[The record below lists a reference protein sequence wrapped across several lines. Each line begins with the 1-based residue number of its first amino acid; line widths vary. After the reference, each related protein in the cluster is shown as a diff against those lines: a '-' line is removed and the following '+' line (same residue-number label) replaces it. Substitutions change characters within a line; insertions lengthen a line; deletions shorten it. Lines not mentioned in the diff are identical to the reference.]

1 MLKQEKKIEVKF
13 NRMKLKEL
21 KKYFDELRHKVSN
34 KDDISDY
41 RKAFYNAKKYKL
53 FESEIETK
61 KQKIQK
67 NLTKLIKS
75 LKS

>member
-1 MLKQEKKIEVKF
+1 
-13 NRMKLKEL
+13 MKLKEL

-53 FESEIETK
+53 FESEIEKTK
-61 KQKIQK
+61 K
-67 NLTKLIKS
+67 S
-75 LKS
+75 